1 MFDTITTTIT
11 FIIKFNFLFIL
22 IKHRNFIPIF
32 LPNLRIPLLDL
43 GHSLIQLQLNN
54 LSADTDAIRWTI
66 ASIPWLAALGQGE
79 AVPHALLVTV
89 VVVSLEVSLHE
100 FGVLLTH
107 VEYTRVHGGTAREV
121 VFRHALGFVGVLH
134 EEGFM
139 LGDVEEY
146 ENVDI
151 WVFSCQDF

>member
-1 MFDTITTTIT
+1 M
-11 FIIKFNFLFIL
+11 
-22 IKHRNFIPIF
+22 
-32 LPNLRIPLLDL
+32 
-43 GHSLIQLQLNN
+43 
-54 LSADTDAIRWTI
+54 
-66 ASIPWLAALGQGE
+66 
-79 AVPHALLVTV
+79 
-89 VVVSLEVSLHE
+89 VVSLEVSLHE

-107 VEYTRVHGGTAREV
+107 VEDSWVHGGTAREV
-121 VFRHALGFVGVLH
+121 VFRHALGFEGVLH